1 MWWRSSAVKSRSVL
15 PHTIVR
21 NASMAVCTWNTPNGW
36 KHGKSRTQSWN
47 DHCWRMTRFANFSKK
62 SEGRGAVCHDR
73 AIESK
78 GLYQRAVCPD
88 SHGKK
93 TALSKARWQIPYE
106 YLQREWFS
114 SLLDVQVVIA
124 EWRLHY
130 NTQRPHSSV
139 DSQTPMDFAAQI
151 QPAHSLIP
159 VGHKN

>member
-1 MWWRSSAVKSRSVL
+1 
-15 PHTIVR
+15 
-21 NASMAVCTWNTPNGW
+21 
-36 KHGKSRTQSWN
+36 
-47 DHCWRMTRFANFSKK
+47 MTRFANFSKK

-93 TALSKARWQIPYE
+93 RLYRRLADKFRNE